1 MTPQNTPASDEE
13 NRRATLKRVM
23 EYLYSMSD
31 EEFAREIEIR
41 KEGDVAMIMREVL
54 EARTESRDDK
64 ELLAKEIKEQDA
76 EITKLRELLERAMKS
91 HDSRFDKNLEADYAA
106 LTKGNE

>member
-13 NRRATLKRVM
+13 KCRATLKRVM

-31 EEFAREIEIR
+31 EKFAREIEIR

-54 EARTESRDDK
+54 EARTESRD
-64 ELLAKEIKEQDA
+64 EIAKM
-76 EITKLRELLERAMKS
+76 RELLQRSKFLVHCDYCYQGNCQPKLCMK
-91 HDSRFDKNLEADYAA
+91 RQWLRDYAA
-106 LTKGNE
+106 LTKGVKE